1 MAQEIRLSPYT
12 SQDFNECEETKSFI
26 LDFAYRCNQKRV
38 DPFVKIILMAL
49 GFVPD
54 SNTADVKASNQ
65 AGIAKLPNL
74 SSHVLKSPV
83 REYDIPQ
90 HASRQY
96 AVTLDANVASDAGMG
111 PQTDTWTLGTTID
124 TTSTYNDSF
133 FVRDYAV
140 GYLYDSSDPVNVA
153 YEMVLIV
160 GRDTTAGTIDVI
172 RNHDSAGRPML
183 AWSAGTKILLG
194 ENAIPELLPDCHIS
208 CEAIL
213 SPCCDKG
220 YIQGFKHC
228 QKITKEY
235 LMKPVYSP
243 FAKKEQEAYRQQM
256 DGFIDEL
263 TNTLYSSQPSKFID
277 ASSGTPNYT
286 MAGLEYFKTF
296 FQDLVID
303 SCCPGALDEAIAS
316 LADDPVS
323 ADFDNTNIYIG
334 LASRQFMQYLRQLHR
349 DKITIFQSLDDFKGI
364 SPEGWEVARTL
375 GFAGVLAYAGDGFY
389 IIFLESTKM
398 TAIYPF
404 RCMLLN
410 YGTLY
415 LTTIPEMTESFQG
428 QSFRYGGF
436 MRRINENNS
445 VNIESSFCEV
455 TIGYEAFL
463 GMEIFCAASNAMIT
477 VVECDCASQ
486 LVLGPTDDFPN
497 RAEED
502 SGAVDLEEEEI
513 IT

>member
-38 DPFVKIILMAL
+38 DPFAKIILMAL
-49 GFVPD
+49 GMVPD

-65 AGIAKLPNL
+65 AAMAKLPNL
-74 SSHVLKSPV
+74 TSHVLKSPV

-90 HASRQY
+90 HSSRQY
-96 AVTLDANVASDAGMG
+96 AVELLSSVIANAGVG
-111 PQTDTWTLGTTID
+111 PQAETWDLDTTID
-124 TTSTYNDSF
+124 TTSTYNDAY

-140 GYLYDSSDPVNVA
+140 GYLYDSSDPVNVK

-160 GRDTTAGTIDVI
+160 DRDTSAGTIDVI
-172 RNHDSAGRPML
+172 RNHDSAGRTMY
-183 AWSAGTKILLG
+183 AWNANTKILLG
-194 ENAIPELLPDCHIS
+194 ENAIPELLPECKIS

-228 QKITKEY
+228 QKISKEW

-243 FAKKEQEAYRQQM
+243 FANKEKEAYRQQM
-256 DGFIDEL
+256 DLFIEEL
-263 TNTLYSSQPSKFID
+263 TNTLYSSQPSKFVD
-277 ASSGTPNYT
+277 ASSGTVNYT
-286 MAGLEYFKTF
+286 MAGLEYFKQF
-296 FQDLVID
+296 YQNLVID

-334 LASRQFMQYLRQLHR
+334 LASRQFMQYLRGLQR
-349 DKITIFQSLDDFKGI
+349 DRVTIFQNIDDFKGI

-375 GFAGVLAYAGDGFY
+375 GFAGVLAYSGDGFY
-389 IIFLESTKM
+389 IIFLESPKM
-398 TAIYPF
+398 TAMYPF
-404 RCMLLN
+404 RCMLIN

-415 LTTIPEMTESFQG
+415 LTTIPEMTESFEG
-428 QSFRYGGF
+428 QSFKYGGF
-436 MRRINENNS
+436 MRRVNENLP
-445 VNIESSFCEV
+445 VAIESSFCEITV
-455 TIGYEAFL
+455 GYEGFL
-463 GMEIFCAASNAMIT
+463 GMEMFCAASNAMIT
-477 VVECDCASQ
+477 VVECDCAGQ
-486 LVLGPTDDFPN
+486 LVTGPTDGGDFDN
-497 RAEED
+497 RDAED
-502 SGAVDLEEEEI
+502 SGAVDLPVI
-513 IT
+513 G